1 MSVFKDTALLHR
13 RNKLLVNIIWGML
26 LLGIVVDVLTGVPKE
41 SIFVLIAVGG
51 SATCIATVM
60 TYKRWFEQY
69 VMYVIPLIVTV
80 LVLLLIM
87 TGPYLSTYFLV
98 FVNLAIMTLYGSFR
112 AMAFTTLLSLILTV
126 YLFISPYGD
135 DMFKDDDP
143 FIIIMYLALVV
154 APLLASSKFSERVQ
168 AEVDDQRERA
178 VAEKNLSQ
186 EIVNRVTESLKTLNL
201 FSTNLK
207 DNVSSASAI
216 SHEITVAFGEVTAGI
231 ETQTD
236 SINGI
241 SESIRIIEDS
251 VAALATRSTD
261 LRALSER
268 SSQLTM
274 QGSKETASLEQMMQE
289 AHKTIDSSVLLMN
302 ELSEQS
308 KQISEIVATINN
320 ISKQTNLLAL
330 NAAIE
335 AARAGEHGKGF
346 GVVSGEIRKLAETS
360 KESTEEIVIIL
371 DKILEKTE
379 SATEQVLR
387 GQHSINESRA
397 ASKQVTEVMRAL
409 SSDAAKV
416 EEQSTQVERAADNL
430 HNQYTKIADE
440 MVTIAGITE
449 ENMASFEEMSASM
462 STQDSR
468 ISEIKQSFLQL
479 DELTQQLNKMT
490 QRK

>member
-1 MSVFKDTALLHR
+1 MFKDTALLHR